1 MVMTFSH
8 SKSVLQWGIQV
19 SQLNA
24 GFSKLINGVYIDV
37 DFFLTF
43 IGIQLYWN
51 SLFSL
56 DGSCFSSF

>member
-1 MVMTFSH
+1 MVMTLSH

-37 DFFLTF
+37 DFFF
-43 IGIQLYWN
+43 
-51 SLFSL
+51 
-56 DGSCFSSF
+56 

>member
-43 IGIQLYWN
+43 IEIQLYWN

-56 DGSCFSSF
+56 DGSCFSSS